1 MPEETVTQKIRLK
14 QKQLYPVLPTHLR
27 KVLLEDLMFPQKQ

>member
-14 QKQLYPVLPTHLR
+14 QKQPFLVLQIHLK